1 MAAGRFGDLVKAVV
15 DLERRIMIVDADLH
29 ADQEAE
35 LLAGGS
41 QQRDVWGINLY
52 PDLPESDWLEFDSMI
67 NLRPSFGNRS
77 RGVDDPAIRERIT
90 RPGGRAGAPM
100 TDMKHR
106 ELTAERWLTFTLAE
120 QLGNVGSEVSRTLK
134 WRSRNPEIAERAMAR
149 ALELIDLTLDDPRH
163 RSSVARLREICR
175 VREVLLDF
183 LVGPNQYGST
193 EVTLQRYFDAFA
205 VAARRATV

>member
-1 MAAGRFGDLVKAVV
+1 
-15 DLERRIMIVDADLH
+15 
-29 ADQEAE
+29 
-35 LLAGGS
+35 
-41 QQRDVWGINLY
+41 
-52 PDLPESDWLEFDSMI
+52 
-67 NLRPSFGNRS
+67 
-77 RGVDDPAIRERIT
+77 
-90 RPGGRAGAPM
+90 M

-106 ELTAERWLTFTLAE
+106 ELTAERWFTFTLAE
-120 QLGNVGSEVSRTLK
+120 QLANVGSEVSRTLK

-175 VREVLLDF
+175 AREVLLDF

-205 VAARRATV
+205 VAARRATA

>member
-1 MAAGRFGDLVKAVV
+1 
-15 DLERRIMIVDADLH
+15 
-29 ADQEAE
+29 
-35 LLAGGS
+35 
-41 QQRDVWGINLY
+41 
-52 PDLPESDWLEFDSMI
+52 
-67 NLRPSFGNRS
+67 
-77 RGVDDPAIRERIT
+77 
-90 RPGGRAGAPM
+90 M

-106 ELTAERWLTFTLAE
+106 ELTAERWFAFTLAE

-175 VREVLLDF
+175 AREVLLDF

-193 EVTLQRYFDAFA
+193 AVTLQRYFDAFA
-205 VAARRATV
+205 VAARRATA